1 MFVQPISLDI
11 MFCIQLAIRDLVK
24 ITDGASDFQ
33 MITSV
38 GVDLVTEAEIANIVS
53 TWKISRI
60 HSLSSSVNPP
70 LLIIELNLCYVS
82 GDPHYRTFDGEM
94 IHFQG
99 MCTYN
104 LATPLQQYPG
114 LEHFSIL
121 TRNERRNGG
130 TTVSYPRY
138 VEVKVYG
145 KTIRMERNKVI
156 TVSNRQEI

>member
-1 MFVQPISLDI
+1 MFY
-11 MFCIQLAIRDLVK
+11 IQLATRDLVK

-53 TWKISRI
+53 TWKII
-60 HSLSSSVNPP
+60 HKYSFFIIFILSSSVNPP
-70 LLIIELNLCYVS
+70 ILTIELNLCYVS